1 MQATASHFS
10 LPWGCVAG
18 VAPTGPGI
26 QLPGIKVLEGHGGV
40 EVFSKLWLISTLST
54 SDRWRGIWC
63 QLQIGW
69 LAHLAGIHR
78 A

>member
-1 MQATASHFS
+1 MQPPASHFS
-10 LPWGCVAG
+10 LPWGGCCRG
-18 VAPTGPGI
+18 SPTGSGV

-40 EVFSKLWLISTLST
+40 EVFSKLWLISTLPT

-69 LAHLAGIHR
+69 LAHTAGIR
-78 A
+78 TA

>member
-1 MQATASHFS
+1 MQPSVAHFS
-10 LPWGCVAG
+10 LPWACATGAPPTVSG
-18 VAPTGPGI
+18 V

-54 SDRWRGIWC
+54 SDRWRGTWC

-69 LAHLAGIHR
+69 LAHLAGIRR

>member
-1 MQATASHFS
+1 MLLTHISHPWACIAGAS
-10 LPWGCVAG
+10 PPVASG
-18 VAPTGPGI
+18 V
-26 QLPGIKVLEGHGGV
+26 QLPGIKVMEGHGGV
-40 EVFSKLWLISTLST
+40 EVSSKLWLISTLST

-69 LAHLAGIHR
+69 LAHLAGIRR